1 MADMKTKDP
10 VLVVVQLSGGND
22 YLNTIIPYNN
32 GLYQDYRPNIGI
44 PQEDVIPIDDELGF
58 NPNLPPLEGEVLGHG
73 QDGPRPRSRLREGA
87 TAPTSAPWTSGTPPS
102 PTRWAQRDG
111 WAAPSARSIPGAT
124 TS

>member
-58 NPNLPPLEGEVLGHG
+58 NPNLAPLKEKFWDTGKMALVHGVGFEGCNRSHFRSMDVWHTAEPDKMGTEGWLGRAIREV
-73 QDGPRPRSRLREGA
+73 D
-87 TAPTSAPWTSGTPPS
+87 
-102 PTRWAQRDG
+102 
-111 WAAPSARSIPGAT
+111 PGAT